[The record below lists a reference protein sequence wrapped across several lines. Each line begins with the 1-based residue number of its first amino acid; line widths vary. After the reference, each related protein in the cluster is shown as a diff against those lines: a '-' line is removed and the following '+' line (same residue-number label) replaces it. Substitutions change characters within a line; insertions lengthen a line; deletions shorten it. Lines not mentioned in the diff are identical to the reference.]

1 MDEER
6 PAMALGRPI
15 TNKFPPRLQL
25 RVYGT
30 GMDVLEESRDRNYDL
45 SDNLWRLWGNSRAL
59 YIGIATE
66 SLKWPVWD
74 ENALKRIEARMIREL
89 QFDGHGVEVLRH
101 TRKAGGPCTGKFI
114 WKLQLRHF

>member
-1 MDEER
+1 
-6 PAMALGRPI
+6 MALGRPI

-30 GMDVLEESRDRNYDL
+30 GMALLEESRDRNFDL
-45 SDNLWRLWGNSRAL
+45 SDNLWRLWGSSRTL

-74 ENALKRIEARMIREL
+74 EAALTRIEARVRRDL
-89 QFDGHGVEVLRH
+89 AFDGHGVDVSRH
-101 TRKAGGPCTGKFI
+101 TRQAGGPCTGEFI
-114 WKLQLRHF
+114 WKLQLRYF